1 MGCSMSGAE
10 IPRPDLVAFLNAVQD
25 DFENPHY
32 LEHPNFG
39 RMRLVPMPAPLPS
52 LWFGHSIP
60 FEAVE
65 RAQIVLEAPD
75 GREPNIL
82 QEAKARALLRGWK
95 VVYLLQM
102 ADLLDETS
110 VRLAAQQLAPLLAH
124 DPAQLLLV
132 QMRVPFDPLREPMQF
147 TVRDERAQRYNVV
160 VTWMGG
166 KARLADVEDRF
177 MPGCQVIEGAPIT
190 AVW

>member
-1 MGCSMSGAE
+1 MSGAE
-10 IPRPDLVAFLNAVQD
+10 IPPSALVAFLNAVQD
-25 DFENPHY
+25 DLKSPPY

-75 GREPNIL
+75 GGEPNIL
-82 QEAKARALLRGWK
+82 QEATARALLRGWK
-95 VVYLLQM
+95 VVYLPQM
-102 ADLLDETS
+102 ADLLDEIS

-124 DPAQLLLV
+124 DP
-132 QMRVPFDPLREPMQF
+132 
-147 TVRDERAQRYNVV
+147 T
-160 VTWMGG
+160 
-166 KARLADVEDRF
+166 
-177 MPGCQVIEGAPIT
+177 
-190 AVW
+190 

>member
-1 MGCSMSGAE
+1 MSGAE
-10 IPRPDLVAFLNAVQD
+10 IPRPALVAFLNAVQD
-25 DFENPHY
+25 DLENPHY

-60 FEAVE
+60 SEAVE

-75 GREPNIL
+75 GQEPNIV
-82 QEAKARALLRGWK
+82 QEATARALLRGWK
-95 VVYLLQM
+95 VVYLPQM
-102 ADLLDETS
+102 ATLLDQIS
-110 VRLAAQQLAPLLAH
+110 VRLAAQRLTPLLPH
-124 DPAQLLLV
+124 DPAQFVLVLL
-132 QMRVPFDPLREPMQF
+132 RVPFDPLREPLQL

-166 KARLADVEDRF
+166 EARLADVEDRF
-177 MPGCQVIEGAPIT
+177 MPGCQVVEGAPIA
-190 AVW
+190 AV